1 MYGGDG
7 NDYYIIESTSDYVYD
22 TSGNDTAT
30 STAYSW

>member
-7 NDYYIIESTSDYVYD
+7 NDYCIIDSTSDYVYD